1 MDGLFECTDSDG
13 LIYRINP
20 SVKLIIAFAAG
31 MSAFAVKS
39 VAGALF
45 IAVLTI
51 LAAALSGLGR
61 KTLSMALL
69 LAKISTLL
77 FVIQLLCAGGGNVI
91 FRAGPLRITD
101 EGVFFSLLMVA
112 KLIAASLPLML
123 ALSATKRGDLANSL
137 VQNCRLPYKYAF
149 ALTATLKFIPALA
162 GEMAQIMEAQRA
174 RGADFDV
181 RNPLKKAA
189 LVAPLCLPLML
200 SCVRRTENSA
210 IAAQLRG
217 FELRRRD
224 SGYKKYPIGIKD
236 ASAAALS
243 AVALVFAFML

>member
-1 MDGLFECTDSDG
+1 MDGLFECADSDG

-20 SVKLIIAFAAG
+20 SVKLIIAFAVG

-51 LAAALSGLGR
+51 LAVAFSGLGR
-61 KTLSMALL
+61 KALSMALL

-149 ALTATLKFIPALA
+149 ALTATLKFIPVLA
-162 GEMAQIMEAQRA
+162 GEMVQIIEAQRA
-174 RGADFDV
+174 RGVDFDV

-243 AVALVFAFML
+243 AVVIVFAFML

>member
-1 MDGLFECTDSDG
+1 M
-13 LIYRINP
+13 
-20 SVKLIIAFAAG
+20 
-31 MSAFAVKS
+31 
-39 VAGALF
+39 
-45 IAVLTI
+45 
-51 LAAALSGLGR
+51 
-61 KTLSMALL
+61 
-69 LAKISTLL
+69 
-77 FVIQLLCAGGGNVI
+77 I

-101 EGVFFSLLMVA
+101 EGVFSSLLMVA

-174 RGADFDV
+174 RGVDFGV

-243 AVALVFAFML
+243 ADALVFAFML